1 MENIKKINTNN
12 NMLVYWGTFSSSK
25 QTTLLQIEL
34 PKNSEVF
41 NILNSIFNIL
51 NSPAATTLR
60 RLELPKK

>member
-1 MENIKKINTNN
+1 
-12 NMLVYWGTFSSSK
+12 MLVYWGTCSSSK